1 MVNFQMN
8 LNDFCTNFDS
18 IQFTHLT
25 PSSQSEEVM
34 KTNNNPKISWKLTF
48 YHGEWI
54 PGYTAGGCGNSNNS
68 FWTNP
73 QYLVK
78 ITDVD
83 KEDAEDKASIIVT
96 FRLKNANI
104 YRPFKRQLSII
115 DKTNTGFYR

>member
-1 MVNFQMN
+1 MREKLLIRQADGEFWMN
-8 LNDFCTNFDS
+8 LKDFYDNFDS

-25 PSSQSEEVM
+25 PSSVSEEVM
-34 KTNNNPKISWKLTF
+34 RPHHNPKVSWKMTF

-54 PGYTAGGCGNSNNS
+54 PGYTAGGCGNYNNS

-83 KEDAEDKASIIVT
+83 KEDHEDKASIIVLRT
-96 FRLKNANI
+96 
-104 YRPFKRQLSII
+104 
-115 DKTNTGFYR
+115 